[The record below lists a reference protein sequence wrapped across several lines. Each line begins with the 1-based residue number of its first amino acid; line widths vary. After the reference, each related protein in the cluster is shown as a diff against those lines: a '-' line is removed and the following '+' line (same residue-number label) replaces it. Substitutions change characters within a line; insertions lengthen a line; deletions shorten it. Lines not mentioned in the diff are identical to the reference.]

1 MTGVAYGFRDDL
13 TDDEIDLL
21 EREGVLFWCSEHEVY
36 EAFEPETFDEDVN
49 RIRHGGRNN

>member
-1 MTGVAYGFRDDL
+1 VTGVAYGFRDDL